1 MILPMLY
8 SSRKAR
14 HKAKSKAVF
23 PDPTGLEWMI
33 YRCVRAD
40 WAGDRNDMEITE
52 SDLPPDPNS
61 KRSLFEIPSREIG
74 HVALGIFPYRWSR
87 QPLFQPTDS
96 LIKNLK

>member
-1 MILPMLY
+1 MLY

-40 WAGDRNDMEITE
+40 WVGDQDVMEMTE
-52 SDLPPDPNS
+52 SDLPSNPDS

-74 HVALGIFPYRWSR
+74 HVALGIFPYYGLNSPYFSR
-87 QPLFQPTDS
+87 LTP
-96 LIKNLK
+96 

>member
-1 MILPMLY
+1 MVLPMLY

-40 WAGDRNDMEITE
+40 WVGDQNDMEMITE
-52 SDLPPDPNS
+52 SDLPPDPNG
-61 KRSLFEIPSREIG
+61 KRSLFKIPSREIG
-74 HVALGIFPYRWSR
+74 HVALGIFPYRGSNSPYLSR
-87 QPLFQPTDS
+87 
-96 LIKNLK
+96 LIP